1 MAMGA
6 TRHETLPSRGPPA
19 QPGHVCF
26 GRRLVEEDQST
37 DGKLA
42 LRDLPLPP
50 GFRDIRPIL
59 FGRVERLFL
68 YVSPKA
74 ISA

>member
-1 MAMGA
+1 MAMGT
-6 TRHETLPSRGPPA
+6 TRHEALPPRGPPA
-19 QPGHVCF
+19 QAGHVCF
-26 GRRLVEEDQST
+26 GRRFVEKDQAT

-42 LRDLPLPP
+42 LRGLPLPP
-50 GFRDIRPIL
+50 GFGDIGPIL